1 MPKQTQTHQKI
12 SFTSVMAVCLVF
24 LLLPIC
30 KATADT
36 SVWKV
41 SKGNSHIYLGGTLH
55 ILSKS
60 NYPLPAEFDKAY
72 DASDLVVFETDI
84 AALSDPAT
92 MQLMSEKMVF
102 TDGSTIRDHLAA
114 NTIEAIEAHLKT
126 RGMSLDQF
134 ATLKPSMLSIT
145 LTLIE
150 LNIIGIDAEGVDFFY
165 SEKAETDNKEQLM
178 LETVEEQ
185 LEFVLGIGADDPDKL
200 LEYTLRDLANL
211 TTTMDK
217 LVSAWREGN
226 REELNEQLIE
236 FLARDYPY
244 VYDDLV
250 VKRNKNWLPQLA
262 TYFDTGD
269 IEFVLVGAAH
279 LIGEFGL
286 LTLLAS
292 DGYKIEQL

>member
-1 MPKQTQTHQKI
+1 M
-12 SFTSVMAVCLVF
+12 
-24 LLLPIC
+24 
-30 KATADT
+30 
-36 SVWKV
+36 
-41 SKGNSHIYLGGTLH
+41 
-55 ILSKS
+55 
-60 NYPLPAEFDKAY
+60 
-72 DASDLVVFETDI
+72 FETDI

-102 TDGSTIRDHLAA
+102 TDGSTVRDHLAA
-114 NTIEAIEAHLKT
+114 NTIEAIEAHLKA

-134 ATLKPSMLSIT
+134 STLKPSMLSIT

-150 LNIIGIDAEGVDFFY
+150 LNIIGIDAEGVDLFY

>member
-1 MPKQTQTHQKI
+1 
-12 SFTSVMAVCLVF
+12 
-24 LLLPIC
+24 
-30 KATADT
+30 
-36 SVWKV
+36 
-41 SKGNSHIYLGGTLH
+41 
-55 ILSKS
+55 
-60 NYPLPAEFDKAY
+60 
-72 DASDLVVFETDI
+72 
-84 AALSDPAT
+84 
-92 MQLMSEKMVF
+92 
-102 TDGSTIRDHLAA
+102 
-114 NTIEAIEAHLKT
+114 
-126 RGMSLDQF
+126 
-134 ATLKPSMLSIT
+134 
-145 LTLIE
+145 
-150 LNIIGIDAEGVDFFY
+150 
-165 SEKAETDNKEQLM
+165 
-178 LETVEEQ
+178 
-185 LEFVLGIGADDPDKL
+185 
-200 LEYTLRDLANL
+200 
-211 TTTMDK
+211 MDK